1 MKQPKLGVKYDRR
14 NKLTPEQRETIIS
27 LKDSLTIAKIAKQFG
42 VQWNTIAYVFHPEKL
57 EVMRTKAKEK
67 GTKYYDK
74 DKQMALNKATKEYK
88 LKLLQEGKL

>member
-1 MKQPKLGVKYDRR
+1 MKQPKLEGLLDRR
-14 NKLTPEQRETIIS
+14 SKLSQEQKETIIS

-42 VQWNTIAYVFHPEKL
+42 VQWNTISYVFHPEKL
-57 EVMRTKAKEK
+57 EAMRKLAKEK

-88 LKLLQEGKL
+88 LKLKEDGLL